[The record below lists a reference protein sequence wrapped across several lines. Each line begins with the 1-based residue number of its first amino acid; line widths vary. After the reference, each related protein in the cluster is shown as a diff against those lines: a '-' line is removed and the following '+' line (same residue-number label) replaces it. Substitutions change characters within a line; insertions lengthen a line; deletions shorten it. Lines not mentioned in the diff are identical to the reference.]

1 MLATNKVFFFF
12 PQNDQRNNSLHLAS
26 VEQKKADENVLRL
39 VEEQK
44 VCELLLT

>member
-1 MLATNKVFFFF
+1 MEMHINLLRL
-12 PQNDQRNNSLHLAS
+12 QNEVRTSSLELAS

-44 VCELLLT
+44 V